1 MLFGYFGHGNFG
13 DDLLLWTACLR
24 LGRLV
29 EKGALEIAITSDEI
43 YDALPIPAEYV
54 PRKNLRA
61 LTAAIRVADVVCAPG
76 GGLFQDKTSLKSV
89 LYYSN
94 VVRLAR
100 KFGKTI
106 ALVGQGI
113 GPLNSPVSKL
123 AVRRSFAGADYV
135 SVRDSG
141 SKAILDS
148 LKVKNE
154 IRQTAD
160 FSFALKA
167 ALMPGEAIRRA
178 NGGTGMVRIL
188 VCPKTYG
195 QFETQVSNIATV
207 LHGTK
212 HQIEGQGVELR
223 IAALHREQDSIVSKA
238 IAGAAGCEFVE
249 FGTGNPIEHMPHFG
263 WADVVMSYRLHGCI
277 LAAQYS
283 KPFVAISYDP
293 KVSALAK
300 AFGQADLAPGVLE
313 PRQKTDAI
321 VASYRRGFDESASE
335 ELLRMNEAAE
345 TDISAIIEMIEN

>member
-29 EKGALEIAITSDEI
+29 EKGALEISITSDSS
-43 YDALPIPAEYV
+43 YDALPIPVECI

-61 LTAAIRVADVVCAPG
+61 LTAAIRSADVICAPG
-76 GGLFQDKTSLKSV
+76 GGLFQDKTSIRSV

-100 KFGKTI
+100 KFGKTV
-106 ALVGQGI
+106 ALVGQGV
-113 GPLNSPVSKL
+113 GPLTSQVGKL
-123 AVRRSFAGADYV
+123 SVKRSFSAANYV

-141 SKAILDS
+141 SKMLLEA
-148 LKVKNE
+148 LKVKGE
-154 IRQTAD
+154 VEQTAD
-160 FSFALKA
+160 FTFALKP
-167 ALMPGEAIRRA
+167 ALMPGEATRRT
-178 NGGTGMVRIL
+178 NGGSGLIRIL
-188 VCPKTYG
+188 VCPRPHG
-195 QFETQVSNIATV
+195 QFETQLAHIASV

-212 HQIEGQGVELR
+212 HQFEGLNVELKV
-223 IAALHREQDSIVSKA
+223 ASLHREQDTDMAKA
-238 IAGAAGCEFVE
+238 IAGAVGCEFLE

-263 WADVVMSYRLHGCI
+263 WADVIMSYRLHGCI

-300 AFGQADLAPGVLE
+300 AFGQADLALGVLE
-313 PRQKTDAI
+313 PSQKTDAI
-321 VASYRRGFDESASE
+321 VASYRRGFDESAAA
-335 ELLRMNEAAE
+335 ELVRMNESAE
-345 TDISAIIEMIEN
+345 KDVAAIIESIEG